1 MAKHKKRQAHSE
13 DILDLLD
20 DLIRRAYRGLKER
33 IEEDAKIGDFIK
45 MFELRKKLTPGDADQ
60 KKFWS
65 MLEKV
70 RREALGPDKKT
81 TPAGK
86 KEK

>member
-1 MAKHKKRQAHSE
+1 MTKRKRRKAGSDE
-13 DILDLLD
+13 ILDLLD
-20 DLIRRAYRGLKER
+20 ELLRRAYRGLKER

-45 MFELRKKLTPGDADQ
+45 MFELRNKLTPGNADQ

-70 RREALGPDKKT
+70 RREALTPDKKSS
-81 TPAGK
+81 PVDK